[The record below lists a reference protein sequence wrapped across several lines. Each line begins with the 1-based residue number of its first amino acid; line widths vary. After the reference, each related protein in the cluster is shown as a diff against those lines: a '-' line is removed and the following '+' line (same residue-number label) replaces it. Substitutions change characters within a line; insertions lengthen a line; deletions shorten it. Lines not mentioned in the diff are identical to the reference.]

1 MGSRVPNFKV
11 SFKSVFPP
19 SARELQQSQNQV
31 ESIKTSMKSQWDEK
45 AKKFVVV
52 PFFLGL
58 MGIALSFTVSVS
70 KTGGRPVFC
79 GYIQMWYHSAQ
90 NLQLLHPII
99 WPLFSNV
106 FIDGIGTG

>member
-11 SFKSVFPP
+11 SFKSFFPP
-19 SARELQQSQNQV
+19 SSHSQNQV
-31 ESIKTSMKSQWDEK
+31 ESIKISMKSQWDEQ
-45 AKKFVVV
+45 AKRFVVV
-52 PFFLGL
+52 PSFLGL
-58 MGIALSFTVSVS
+58 MGIALSFTVKVS

-99 WPLFSNV
+99 WPLLSNV

>member
-11 SFKSVFPP
+11 SFKSFFPP
-19 SARELQQSQNQV
+19 SAHELRHSQNQV
-31 ESIKTSMKSQWDEK
+31 ESIKSSMKSQWDEK
-45 AKKFVVV
+45 AKRFVV
-52 PFFLGL
+52 PSFSGL
-58 MGIALSFTVSVS
+58 MGIALSFIVNVS
-70 KTGGRPVFC
+70 KTGGRPASC

-106 FIDGIGTG
+106 FIDGIGMG